1 MNGWMLRLAYALGFG
16 GKTDDTNVQNMERQY
31 YNRPNVKLLLVI
43 GVGVLTV
50 RGLHSDK
57 HI

>member
-1 MNGWMLRLAYALGFG
+1 MAYALGFG
-16 GKTDDTNVQNMERQY
+16 GRTDDTNVQNMERQEPQY

>member
-1 MNGWMLRLAYALGFG
+1 MLRLAYALGIG